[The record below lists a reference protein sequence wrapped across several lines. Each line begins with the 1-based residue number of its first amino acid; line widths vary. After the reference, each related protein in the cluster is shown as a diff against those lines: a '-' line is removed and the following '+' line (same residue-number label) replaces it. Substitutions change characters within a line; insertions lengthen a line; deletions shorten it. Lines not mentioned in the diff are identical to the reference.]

1 MEVIAVS
8 FINLFSGTYG
18 VGTILLGRK
27 EIDDLN

>member
-8 FINLFSGTYG
+8 FIVLFGSTYG

-27 EIDDLN
+27 GTDDLN

>member
-8 FINLFSGTYG
+8 FIVLFGSTYG

-27 EIDDLN
+27 ETEDLN

>member
-8 FINLFSGTYG
+8 FIVLFGSTYG

-27 EIDDLN
+27 EIND

>member
-8 FINLFSGTYG
+8 FIVLFGSTYG

-27 EIDDLN
+27 ETDNLN